1 MFKVC
6 LFLLITFSQL
16 TLIATNHMDISFL
29 FSFFSIVKIFLFVFW
44 QQDAASMGVNGGVVI
59 KFWKT
64 METAGIKQVWMG
76 LSEFKS
82 NKFSL
87 SSKAVSRELIISK
100 LAVTIHKNSSM
111 TIHKLVSTHIYLI
124 RCSLSLCTHMRERT
138 HTMLLIDCNVEHAFL
153 FQYKWVCIFFQLG
166 KVKKQTRHKC
176 VMSWTKIDFLN
187 DLFSP
192 ISPQNVMQ
200 PTKELFF
207 PHV

>member
-1 MFKVC
+1 
-6 LFLLITFSQL
+6 
-16 TLIATNHMDISFL
+16 
-29 FSFFSIVKIFLFVFW
+29 
-44 QQDAASMGVNGGVVI
+44 MGVNGGVVI

-64 METAGIKQVWMG
+64 METARIKHVWMG

-87 SSKAVSRELIISK
+87 SSKAVSRKLIISK

-111 TIHKLVSTHIYLI
+111 TIHKLVSAHIYLI
-124 RCSLSLCTHMRERT
+124 HCSLFVHTCARA

-176 VMSWTKIDFLN
+176 VMS
-187 DLFSP
+187 
-192 ISPQNVMQ
+192 
-200 PTKELFF
+200 
-207 PHV
+207 